1 MSIVKSLVYN
11 GRFSVGG
18 SIRQFLKMKMRP
30 CLLKKK
36 VSPVASESKSLLL
49 KNCPSRSCHLG
60 VKLCVLRFPCMDEF
74 LELPTSP
81 QQWLVVSDAEGY

>member
-18 SIRQFLKMKMRP
+18 LIRQFLKMKMRP

-36 VSPVASESKSLLL
+36 VSPVASESKSLL
-49 KNCPSRSCHLG
+49 KNCHSQSSHLC

-74 LELPTSP
+74 LELPTSH